1 MTTRINARVG
11 PARRAPALRSAGR
24 LLLTERPLVLGAGIL
39 LVLAYFGQY
48 RGYTDVGYLSEQLT
62 LNVEIGLLALGQLIV
77 IVSGRGAIDLSAG
90 AIVSMCSM
98 VLGIT
103 AGPWRWPFWVAVA
116 AAVAAGWL
124 LGALNGC
131 LAAYVGYPA
140 IIVTLATWYI
150 WRSLALYVNNA
161 KPISGE
167 LPPQVDWL
175 ADPLFGIRA
184 SLLVVYVPAVVAC
197 WVLLNRTL
205 FGRRL
210 YGVGTND
217 IAARFARLQ
226 VARTRFHAF
235 ALSGALAG
243 VAAVT
248 VTAYYHSARA
258 GAGDPMVLRA
268 ITIAVLGGVLISGGS
283 GRVSGV
289 VLATV
294 LVAFLNGGL
303 TLLGV
308 PAQYQLAALGGL
320 LLLSALL
327 NGWSARRSGSVGA
340 GAAVRSPPRPN
351 ARASRGRP

>member
-1 MTTRINARVG
+1 MTTQISP
-11 PARRAPALRSAGR
+11 PATPTRHMPDLRSAGR
-24 LLLTERPLVLGAGIL
+24 LLLTERPLILAVGVLA
-39 LVLAYFGQY
+39 VLAYFGQY
-48 RGYTDVGYLSEQLT
+48 RGYADIGYLSEQLT

-90 AIVSMCSM
+90 ALVSMCSM

-103 AGPWRWPFWVAVA
+103 SGLWGWPFWLAVVAT
-116 AAVAAGWL
+116 VAAGWC
-124 LGALNGC
+124 LGALNGY

-140 IIVTLATWYI
+140 IIVTLATWYV
-150 WRSLALYVNNA
+150 WKSLALYVNDT
-161 KPISGE
+161 KPVSAE
-167 LPPQVDWL
+167 LPAQVDTL
-175 ADPLFGIRA
+175 AQQVFGVRV
-184 SLLVVYVPAVVAC
+184 SLLLVYLPVVVLC

-205 FGRRL
+205 YGRRL

-217 IAARFARLQ
+217 IAAQFARLQ

-243 VAAVT
+243 IAAVT
-248 VTAYYHSARA
+248 VTSYYHSARA
-258 GAGDPMVLRA
+258 DAGDPMVLRA
-268 ITIAVLGGVLISGGS
+268 ITIAVLGGVLISGGG

-308 PAQYQLAALGGL
+308 PSQYQLAALGAL
-320 LLLSALL
+320 LVLSALL
-327 NGWSARRSGSVGA
+327 NGWSARRSG
-340 GAAVRSPPRPN
+340 
-351 ARASRGRP
+351 AR